1 MDFTHYIQQ
10 RKNKYSGIINNIPA
24 FTKLVKQDDIVE
36 IELSEISDWMYF
48 EGNVLKGGSTI
59 RLLRDRMSEKDRI
72 NFDKESGYKF
82 E

>member
-1 MDFTHYIQQ
+1 M
-10 RKNKYSGIINNIPA
+10 
-24 FTKLVKQDDIVE
+24 VKQDDIVE